1 MNHYGLKMGDRM
13 GIEFGTFH
21 TNQVLTLLGYCV
33 PFCLAT
39 CFIDEETERGRGWS
53 AVTEPGLELSLL
65 TSSQRSLFSPL
76 WSRG

>member
-21 TNQVLTLLGYCV
+21 TNQVLTLLGHCV

-39 CFIDEETERGRGWS
+39 CFIDEETEKEKEEE
-53 AVTEPGLELSLL
+53 VGLQ
-65 TSSQRSLFSPL
+65 SQSQDWNSG
-76 WSRG
+76 S